1 MKSNINPSILH
12 IIMGLVLC
20 LVICSYLKL
29 NKETTIVIL
38 LIVVLTIY
46 IVENI
51 IKKIF
56 NNKRLRKIKKINKKK
71 NKNNI
76 INKNN
81 TINKTD
87 NIKGCIPKI
96 AMVKMEVPLGDDY
109 PSINDLDECTVD
121 GSCIQKPDD
130 NNLFP
135 GFRKNKKANSKK
147 IQNSK
152 IKKINNI
159 KNKIKNI
166 ELNAEKIKN
175 NILVVGNDNIV
186 VENFTGET
194 PHDLNDLTY
203 PFNNEVIKSFD
214 NSKLE
219 YETLENNYTEMS
231 LEDCFHCKKGT
242 CEGGVCGSNNEKNL
256 SELTDHKKNT
266 NNKLMDHAHPYSD
279 SQPIIRITN
288 PGFQDF
294 E

>member
-56 NNKRLRKIKKINKKK
+56 NNKKLRKIKKINNKKI

-81 TINKTD
+81 KVN
-87 NIKGCIPKI
+87 NIRRCTPKI
-96 AMVKMEVPLGDDY
+96 KMVKMEVPSSNDY
-109 PSINDLDECTVD
+109 PSINDLDECTID
-121 GSCIQKPDD
+121 GTCIQKPDD

-135 GFRKNKKANSKK
+135 GFANKKANNNNK
-147 IQNSK
+147 NDK
-152 IKKINNI
+152 IKKLNAI

-166 ELNAEKIKN
+166 ELNSEKIKN
-175 NILVVGNDNIV
+175 NILVVGNDNII

-203 PFNNEVIKSFD
+203 PFNNEGIKSFD
-214 NSKLE
+214 NSKLQ

-242 CEGGVCGSNNEKNL
+242 CKGGICGSDNEKKL
-256 SELTDHKKNT
+256 SELIELTEHKKNT
-266 NNKLMDHAHPYSD
+266 NNKLVDHAHPYSD

-288 PGFQDF
+288 PGYQDF